1 MTWNVAFFLQ
11 GGNWKGWRKDLVQ
24 RLGPTTNSTWKL
36 CQVWNSHPG
45 YNGRNRDFSPLR
57 HSLVQTDAEKRESV
71 SQLSS
76 YNLLFLHNKNIEPE
90 CLLFSAIHIS
100 LLHARPSSYIFLFIP
115 LILTFFYLYS
125 QHFRVLYSPASKKMT
140 TTLQHISFKYE
151 TLCFCSYVLNINWVS
166 FSS

>member
-1 MTWNVAFFLQ
+1 MKCSLFSAGGGTEKAEEKTWY
-11 GGNWKGWRKDLVQ
+11 KGWDQQQTQPESYAKYE
-24 RLGPTTNSTWKL
+24 
-36 CQVWNSHPG
+36 NSHPG

-125 QHFRVLYSPASKKMT
+125 QHFRVFYSPASKKMT